1 MNTPSPHLPI
11 PPFRQSGFSRRNFLQ
26 TTACGFGSIALNA
39 MLAGRAFA
47 GVNPLTPHPAHFP
60 ARAKRVIFLFM
71 AGGPSQHDLFDYK
84 PRLKKEEGK
93 KPVIPHAGR
102 EITVGLENSMSLGPM
117 SPFAPR
123 GQSGMVMSDLLPHLA
138 TVADDICLV
147 RGMSADNRSHDQA
160 TLQMHTGAFLSLRP
174 SMGAWLSYGLG
185 SENQNL
191 PSFITINPPIDVR
204 THGSAFLPAIHQGTR
219 VNAKPSGPGDLPI
232 QYLNDPASPES
243 EQRRRLDMLQSMNR
257 GLLERVGGD
266 TQMEGVIESF
276 ELAFRMQAETPKLVD
291 LSRESQATLDL
302 YGVGREPTDR
312 NARACLLAR
321 RFAEA
326 GVRFIQVTVDG
337 WDHHGNIRDGLPKMC
352 AQTDQPT
359 VALVADLKQRG
370 MLDDTLVVWSG
381 EFGRTPWSQDLSG
394 TQPLEKHGREHQPES
409 FCAWMAGGGVRGGL
423 TYGTTDDY
431 GYQVVQNRVHLHD
444 LHATILHLMGFDH
457 EKLTYRHDG
466 RDHRLTDVFGNVVQG
481 ILA

>member
-1 MNTPSPHLPI
+1 MSTRPPYLPVSLF
-11 PPFRQSGFSRRNFLQ
+11 PRQGFSRRDFLR

-39 MLAGRAFA
+39 MLTERAFA
-47 GVNPLTPHPAHFP
+47 GANPLAPRMPHFA

-84 PRLKKEEGK
+84 PRLKAEEGK
-93 KPVIPHAGR
+93 KPNIPIAGR
-102 EITVGLENSMSLGPM
+102 EVTVGLENSMSLGPM

-123 GQSGMVMSDLLPHLA
+123 GQCGMVMSDLLPQLA
-138 TVADDICLV
+138 TVADDICLL

-160 TLQMHTGAFLSLRP
+160 TLQLHTGAFLSLRP
-174 SMGAWLSYGLG
+174 SMGAWVSYGLG
-185 SENQNL
+185 TENHNL
-191 PSFITINPPIDVR
+191 PSFIAINPPGDVR
-204 THGSAFLPAIHQGTR
+204 NHGAAFLPTIHQGTR
-219 VNAKPSGPGDLPI
+219 VNAKPGGPNDLPI
-232 QYLNDPASPES
+232 QYLSDPASPES

-257 GLLERVGGD
+257 GLLQRIGGD
-266 TQMEGVIESF
+266 PQMEGVIESF

-291 LSRESQATLDL
+291 LTRESQATLDL
-302 YGVGREPTDR
+302 YGVGTEPTDR

-326 GVRFIQVTVDG
+326 GVRFIQVTMDG

-352 AQTDQPT
+352 AQTDRPT
-359 VALVADLKQRG
+359 VALIADLKQRG
-370 MLDDTLVVWSG
+370 LLEDTLVVWSG

-409 FCAWMAGGGVRGGL
+409 FCAWMAGAGVRGGL
-423 TYGTTDDY
+423 TFGTTDDY
-431 GYQVVQNRVHLHD
+431 GFQVEQDRVHLHD
-444 LHATILHLMGFDH
+444 LHATLLHLLGFDH
-457 EKLTYRHDG
+457 EKLTYRHAG
-466 RDHRLTDVFGNVVQG
+466 RDHRLTDVFGNVVRK